1 MNLVKFSRIKKAGE
15 TMATWLAIIF
25 IVAALILGLIGGFL
39 LARKYMM
46 DYLKKNPPINEEML
60 RMMMMQ
66 IGSKPS
72 QKKINQM
79 MTMMNKNM
87 DQNMKSAKKRNS
99 QLIEA
104 IFQIWKWPLF
114 IIKLIKTNMFI
125 KIKVNKM
132 TNRLRNAIIHFV

>member
-1 MNLVKFSRIKKAGE
+1 VGE
-15 TMATWLAIIF
+15 IMATWLAILLI
-25 IVAALILGLIGGFL
+25 IVALIGGIALGFF

-66 IGSKPS
+66 MGQKPS

-87 DQNMKSAKKRNS
+87 DQ
-99 QLIEA
+99 
-104 IFQIWKWPLF
+104 
-114 IIKLIKTNMFI
+114 
-125 KIKVNKM
+125 KIK
-132 TNRLRNAIIHFV
+132 